1 MGTKSSFFRA
11 FVEGQTI
18 SDGRIVTAEMIDQ
31 AVETFSLDTYTPGI
45 NIEHLS
51 GFSPE
56 PPFNRYGDVVAVK
69 AQTDTVTIAGKEEQR
84 RALYAQVDALDSL
97 VTLSKS
103 GQKPF
108 PSVEL
113 TGDYAGT
120 KKVGLLGLAFT
131 DNPASIATQK
141 LQFSRAAAVHGSLV
155 VPGAEA
161 VAIEFAAQPADSA
174 GIAAAIKAGFAG
186 VAQMFSRT
194 EPEKPKDDPK
204 QPANDNFD
212 PAAFATA
219 MGDKLSTT
227 FSDLLKPVADAQAAT
242 ARDLAALT
250 VKLEKTEAPGFS
262 RGPSPGG
269 TAAAGEMTDC

>member
-18 SDGRIVTAEMIDQ
+18 SDGRVVTAEMIDQ
-31 AVETFSLDTYTPGI
+31 AVETFSLESYTPGV

-69 AQTDTVTIAGKEEQR
+69 AQTDTITIAGKEEQR

-97 VTLSKS
+97 VTLAKS

-155 VPGAEA
+155 VPGTE
-161 VAIEFAAQPADSA
+161 
-174 GIAAAIKAGFAG
+174 G
-186 VAQMFSRT
+186 VALGF
-194 EPEKPKDDPK
+194 EAAPEKVDGLVDRLFSALSAKFSPQAPTPPKDEPK
-204 QPANDNFD
+204 KPANDNFD
-212 PAAFATA
+212 VAAFSADMGKAVGEAITA
-219 MGDKLSTT
+219 AVAPITAELGTIKGDY
-227 FSDLLKPVADAQAAT
+227 
-242 ARDLAALT
+242 AALKT
-250 VKLEKTEAPGFS
+250 QLANTEAPGFS
-262 RGPSPGG
+262 RAPSPGG
-269 TAAAGEMTDC
+269 TGAGGDLTDC